1 MGDELM
7 GDQDAEAVFV
17 LVLDKDC
24 VGDGGE
30 GDRITEGVIV
40 IANANAV

>member
-1 MGDELM
+1 M
-7 GDQDAEAVFV
+7 GDQDTEAVFV
-17 LVLDKDC
+17 LDKDW

-30 GDRITEGVIV
+30 GDGITEGVIV